1 MPETTTPRLPQS
13 RTRKGPEWLDAL
25 AFYKRSFDAASADA
39 LADGAEAFA
48 EMSPDDQA
56 FHAAHLQYRQ
66 VQALGDVFAV
76 LRRMDARLAA
86 LNDGVGGAAKNLPI
100 MRKALVRIARGQQA
114 LLGGLEAAVNGDRDD
129 DDGGE
134 EHDDDDEDLDAEGD
148 DEEED
153 ADEIEEEDHGNGDE
167 PEVVVPD
174 AVLPARR
181 EPPEAA

>member
-25 AFYKRSFDAASADA
+25 GFYKRSFDASSADA

-76 LRRMDARLAA
+76 LRRIEARLAR
-86 LNDGVGGAAKNLPI
+86 LDDSTGGAAKHIPI

-129 DDGGE
+129 DGGE
-134 EHDDDDEDLDAEGD
+134 EPDDDEEDVDAEGED
-148 DEEED
+148 EED
-153 ADEIEEEDHGNGDE
+153 AEEIEEEDHGHGDE

>member
-25 AFYKRSFDAASADA
+25 AFYKRSFDASSADA

-76 LRRMDARLAA
+76 LRRIEARLAR
-86 LNDGVGGAAKNLPI
+86 LDESTGGAAKHLPI

-129 DDGGE
+129 DDE
-134 EHDDDDEDLDAEGD
+134 PDDDEEDLDAEGD
-148 DEEED
+148 DEEDD
-153 ADEIEEEDHGNGDE
+153 ADDVEEEDHGHGDE

>member
-25 AFYKRSFDAASADA
+25 GFYKRSFDASSADA

-76 LRRMDARLAA
+76 LRRIEARLAR
-86 LNDGVGGAAKNLPI
+86 LDDGVGGAAKHLPI
-100 MRKALVRIARGQQA
+100 MRKALVRIARGQHA

-129 DDGGE
+129 DDGRDE
-134 EHDDDDEDLDAEGD
+134 PDDDEDLDADG
-148 DEEED
+148 EEED

-174 AVLPARR
+174 EVIPARR